1 MGTGQRKGKILG
13 CKLKVKF
20 RFLSSFLQLSFR
32 RLPIRL
38 SSSSYPSSIEHIY
51 IHVYE
56 NNNEKERF
64 YIQFY

>member
-20 RFLSSFLQLSFR
+20 RFLSSFLQLGDYRFLS
-32 RLPIRL
+32 LLVPILRQ
-38 SSSSYPSSIEHIY
+38 IEHIY

-56 NNNEKERF
+56 NNNEEERF
-64 YIQFY
+64 YIHFY